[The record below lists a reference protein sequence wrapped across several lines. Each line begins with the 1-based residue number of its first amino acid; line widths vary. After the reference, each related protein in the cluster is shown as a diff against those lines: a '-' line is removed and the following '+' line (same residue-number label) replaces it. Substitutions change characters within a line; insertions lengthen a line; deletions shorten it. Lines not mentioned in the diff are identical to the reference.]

1 MFVWRMPTDR
11 SRRARAAEVTIAAIL
26 LVLPMQT
33 LAATNYQVAA
43 PMPAPSTRPSWA
55 DEFTTKAIDQTKW
68 RFDTANNKTGWFN
81 HERQYYAADRPENA
95 RIEDGA
101 LVIEARRESLPDK
114 PDWGGQTYTS
124 AKLVSRVSHAYGFY
138 EIRAMLPCARGTWP
152 ALWLLPRTGKW
163 PDAGEIDVMEMVGWQ
178 PNIVHATL
186 HTAAF
191 NHAKGTQR
199 GGQIDVSTACT
210 AYHRYQL
217 DWRRDSITIGVDD
230 KAYMRVAN
238 DRPGGTDAWPFTRPY
253 DLILNLAIGGDW
265 GGVKGID
272 DAVLPQRM
280 RIDYVRYWKP
290 DRRIR

>member
-43 PMPAPSTRPSWA
+43 PMPVPSTRPSWT
-55 DEFTTKAIDQTKW
+55 DEFAGKTIDRSKW

-95 RIEDGA
+95 RIEGGA
-101 LVIEARRESLPDK
+101 LVIEARRESLQDK
-114 PDWGGQTYTS
+114 LDWGGQTYTS

-178 PNIVHATL
+178 PNAP
-186 HTAAF
+186 
-191 NHAKGTQR
+191 
-199 GGQIDVSTACT
+199 
-210 AYHRYQL
+210 HRCVQSRQG
-217 DWRRDSITIGVDD
+217 DPAGRP
-230 KAYMRVAN
+230 
-238 DRPGGTDAWPFTRPY
+238 DRGTDGVYRLSPLSTR
-253 DLILNLAIGGDW
+253 LAPRLDHH
-265 GGVKGID
+265 
-272 DAVLPQRM
+272 
-280 RIDYVRYWKP
+280 
-290 DRRIR
+290 RR